1 MEDLDRHKA
10 IPILFGYID
19 EYERGGKFEADEFIN
34 YFENVLSHLKLVR
47 DQNNLEIV
55 KGVDDTLISQFD
67 KIPFTTPGGGTD
79 IRYFSAHI
87 LATFFPVLIP
97 MSAQFQEAYKFCLRL
112 RQIKTDL
119 DFMESELTP
128 YLFDKSLLKRSPDL
142 RYYFLTKVA
151 EMHNLNHDPILLDEP
166 VYQNLDKLRE
176 IPPTR
181 LLLSLKRRHLKTDSK
196 ILLQD
201 KFSPEYKLLEFG
213 TFFKMAESNLIYQNI
228 LYKMGYL
235 KAKRPFADRLKQVL
249 SNGLQFITG
258 IIKVPRYILF
268 IFNRSRF
275 NYIYITVT
283 FILLLII
290 MISIF
295 QWIGH
300 YNAKKLSNFEQKIES
315 LK

>member
-10 IPILFGYID
+10 IHILFGYID
-19 EYERGGKFEADEFIN
+19 EYERGGKFETDEFIN

-47 DQNNLEIV
+47 VQNNLEIV
-55 KGVDDTLISQFD
+55 KGVDDNLISQFD

-128 YLFDKSLLKRSPDL
+128 YLFDKNILKRASDL

-151 EMHNLNHDPILLDEP
+151 EMNNLNRDPILLDEP
-166 VYQNLDKLRE
+166 AYQNLDKLRE
-176 IPPTR
+176 IPPAR
-181 LLLSLKRRHLKTDSK
+181 LLLSLKRRQLKIDSK

-201 KFSPEYKLLEFG
+201 KYSPEYKLMEFG
-213 TFFKMAESNLIYQNI
+213 TFFKIAESNLIYQDM

-235 KAKRPFADRLKQVL
+235 KAKTPFANRLKEEL
-249 SNGLQFITG
+249 SNTVRFISG

-268 IFNRSRF
+268 MFNKSRF
-275 NYIYITVT
+275 NYIYFAVT

-290 MISIF
+290 LISIF

-300 YNAKKLSNFEQKIES
+300 YNEKKLRNFEHKIES